1 MNSTPSPVL
10 SVAGLDK
17 SYGERKILNGISL
30 DVNCG
35 ETLVLIGAS
44 GSGKSTL
51 LRCMGLLDPFEAG
64 TVSLNGE
71 VIATGGGHRRHE
83 SRAESR
89 RRANFGFVFQQFNL
103 FGHRT
108 ALENVMEGPRV
119 VRGMGKAAARKLS
132 VELLERV
139 GVGHRLHAAVPEM
152 SGGEQQRVA
161 IARALAMEPQCLL
174 LDEPTSALDP
184 ELVAEVLD
192 VVAQLAQ
199 EGTTMV
205 IVTHEMGF
213 AYEAADRVVF
223 MCNGTVHEQGP
234 ARAVLDSP
242 STTALKSFLRRFHY
256 ASFPSTPQP
265 GGAVLTPALDPH

>member
-10 SVAGLDK
+10 SVTGLEK
-17 SYGERKILNGISL
+17 SYGDRKVLDGISL
-30 DVNCG
+30 DVNSG

-64 TVSLNGE
+64 AVSLHGE
-71 VIATGGGHRRHE
+71 VLAIGGSHRRHE
-83 SRAESR
+83 SRAEAR

-119 VRGMGKAAARKLS
+119 VRGMDKAAARKLS
-132 VELLERV
+132 IELLERV

-161 IARALAMEPQCLL
+161 IARAMAMEPQCLL

-192 VVAQLAQ
+192 VVAQLSH

-234 ARAVLDSP
+234 ARAVLESP
-242 STTALKSFLRRFHY
+242 SSTALKSFLRRFHY
-256 ASFPSTPQP
+256 SSFPSTQP
-265 GGAVLTPALDPH
+265 GGASLVPAHDPH